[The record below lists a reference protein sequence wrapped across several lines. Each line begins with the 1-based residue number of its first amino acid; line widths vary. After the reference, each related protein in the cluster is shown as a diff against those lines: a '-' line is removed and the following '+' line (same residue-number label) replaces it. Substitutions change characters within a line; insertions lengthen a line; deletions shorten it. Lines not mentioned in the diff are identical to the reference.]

1 MFPSRLVHHEVT
13 TEAEVLLY
21 HCVPKYNELLYINRV
36 FAEKEF
42 GWARFLVVCSYIKPI
57 PTHEKLFVVGKSG
70 PNATFNLSF
79 LGLGWPWVG
88 EFVGFIIIFAG
99 FPTQQNLV
107 CRKHPSSSRYG
118 KGSRSSQAEQR
129 CVLQYIPGTSVHCY

>member
-42 GWARFLVVCSYIKPI
+42 GWVRFLVVCSYIKPI

-70 PNATFNLSF
+70 PNTTAVKLLF
-79 LGLGWPWVG
+79 LGVGLALLGWGVRR
-88 EFVGFIIIFAG
+88 FHNNIRIVSN
-99 FPTQQNLV
+99 PTLF
-107 CRKHPSSSRYG
+107 G
-118 KGSRSSQAEQR
+118 KKSQK
-129 CVLQYIPGTSVHCY
+129 S